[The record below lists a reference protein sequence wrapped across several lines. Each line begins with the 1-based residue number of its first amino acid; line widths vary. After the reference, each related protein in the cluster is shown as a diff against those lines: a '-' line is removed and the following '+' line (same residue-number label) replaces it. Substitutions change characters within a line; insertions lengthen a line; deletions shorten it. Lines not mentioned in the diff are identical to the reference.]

1 MQLRESRKPVAALA
15 GCAFVTTMG
24 LAGFAEAEADSLF
37 VADQLDSGYLLAAK
51 SDVEGKC
58 GEGKCGESAD
68 AKAATEGKC
77 GEGKC
82 GESVDAKAD
91 TEGKCGEGKCGA
103 SADAKADTEGK
114 CGS

>member
-1 MQLRESRKPVAALA
+1 MQIRKTGKPVATLA

-24 LAGFAEAEADSLF
+24 LAGFVQADADNLF

-58 GEGKCGESAD
+58 GEGKCGAS
-68 AKAATEGKC
+68 G
-77 GEGKC
+77 
-82 GESVDAKAD
+82 DAKAD

-103 SADAKADTEGK
+103 SADAKAESEGK
-114 CGS
+114 CGEGKCGGLA